1 MLQTQSSLSS
11 TELAAASAA
20 SAENQGAEKENVVA
34 EIGTSLQLD
43 HSNIASSGSTELPE
57 LYLAVS
63 TQHSETLEV

>member
-11 TELAAASAA
+11 TQLTAASA
-20 SAENQGAEKENVVA
+20 STENQGAEKGNVVP
-34 EIGTSLQLD
+34 EIDTLQLD